1 MEENETL
8 YVTATV
14 HTDDPADVPRIMEA
28 LGRAVT
34 GLALEGLFANISIG
48 SFDPNEE

>member
-1 MEENETL
+1 MPENTL

-14 HTDDPADVPRIMEA
+14 HTEDPSVVPRIVEA

-34 GLALEGLFANISIG
+34 GLALEGLLANISIG
-48 SFDPNEE
+48 SFADDDE